1 MRMHEMK
8 VAGVGASVVAALLL
22 AGCGSDGEDRPPA
35 YEPTNP
41 VSAEPTSSPSAA
53 ETLPGAAGSGEP
65 NDSPESSASPGAT
78 ESAGDPNGSPAATA
92 SSTPTPAEDP
102 SLPEGFSTPSPGPD
116 DVAGNGVVAPSP
128 SPAVEGDGRDFPGF
142 SDQSTVDRSNARVV
156 AIEAMRGLSVW
167 DTTQDVAPGDAGSRV
182 DDLVTSDALAAGA
195 EGPGRW
201 APLWWRQ
208 ATAAGAWSSA
218 EVDVVPAMHELPE
231 RDGVEWVTVDVSW
244 SWHASEDEVVPEG
257 GAKTCTVAV
266 EKEGGQQTVTAFDCQ
281 EAGSSAEESS
291 S

>member
-1 MRMHEMK
+1 MRTHTMK
-8 VAGVGASVVAALLL
+8 AAGLGMGVVAALLL
-22 AGCGSDGEDRPPA
+22 AGCGGDGEDRPEA
-35 YEPTNP
+35 YEPPDP
-41 VSAEPTSSPSAA
+41 VSTESTSSPSAA
-53 ETLPGAAGSGEP
+53 ETLPGAAGSGGP
-65 NDSPESSASPGAT
+65 NGSPEASASAGAP
-78 ESAGDPNGSPAATA
+78 EPAGDPNGSPEP
-92 SSTPTPAEDP
+92 SPSPADHP
-102 SLPEGFSTPSPGPD
+102 SLPEGFSAPSPGPD

-167 DTTQDVAPGDAGSRV
+167 DTTQDVGPGDAASRV
-182 DDLVTSDALAAGA
+182 EDLVTSDALAAGA

-208 ATAAGAWSSA
+208 AMAAGAWSSA

-231 RDGVEWVTVDVSW
+231 RDGVEWVTVEVSW

-266 EKEGGQQTVTAFDCQ
+266 EKKGGEQTVTAFDCQ
-281 EAGSSAEESS
+281 EEGGQ
-291 S
+291 

>member
-1 MRMHEMK
+1 MRTNTMK
-8 VAGVGASVVAALLL
+8 ATGLGMGVVAALLL
-22 AGCGSDGEDRPPA
+22 AGCGGSGEGRPEV
-35 YEPTNP
+35 YEPTDP
-41 VSAEPTSSPSAA
+41 VSAASTGKPSAA
-53 ETLPGAAGSGEP
+53 ETLPGAASSGDP
-65 NDSPESSASPGAT
+65 NGSPESPAT
-78 ESAGDPNGSPAATA
+78 ESAGDPNGSPAP
-92 SSTPTPAEDP
+92 SSSPADEP
-102 SLPEGFSTPSPGPD
+102 SLPEGFSAPSPGPD

-142 SDQSTVDRSNARVV
+142 PDQSTVDRTNARVV

-167 DTTQDVAPGDAGSRV
+167 DTTQDVAPGDAASRV
-182 DDLVTSDALAAGA
+182 EDLVTADALAAGA

-208 ATAAGAWSSA
+208 AMAAGAWSSA

-231 RDGVEWVTVDVSW
+231 RDGLEWVTVEVSW
-244 SWHASEDEVVPEG
+244 AWHASEDEVVPEG
-257 GAKTCTVAV
+257 GSKTCTVAV
-266 EKEGGQQTVTAFDCQ
+266 EKKAGEQTVTAFDCE